1 MKYVLF
7 SLIMPMARRFILY
20 SFWCIPV
27 LFSQPLIA
35 SGASPG
41 LINPRISAGW
51 YHTVAVKSDGTVW
64 AWGCNDH
71 GQLGDGTNTNRNIP
85 VSVKKLSGVTSI
97 LCGMRHTV
105 TLKADGTVWAW
116 GRNDFGQLGDGT
128 NKDRS
133 TPVQVKKL
141 SDVTAILC
149 GMWHTVALKADG
161 TVWAWG
167 RNDFGQ
173 LGDGTTTERD
183 VPVQIKRLSNVINI
197 SSRGSH
203 TVALKSDGT
212 VWAWGRNDHGQLG
225 DGTTKDYRSD
235 PAQVGVLS
243 GVIAIAVGEQ
253 YSVALKTDGTV
264 WTWGHNDYGQ
274 LGDGTNTDRNIPV
287 QVNGLSGVIAVAAG
301 ERHTVA
307 LKSDGMVW
315 TWGYNTYGQLGD
327 GTNTERNTPVQ
338 VREHSI
344 TAIAAGW
351 QHTVALKSNGTV
363 WTWGNNSDGQLGD
376 GTNVDRNTPVQVK
389 DINLGLTITKT
400 ASFGECELRSIVINE
415 SVLNLERGVNYNI
428 KVTLSGS
435 GCLVQNKK
443 ITAKINW
450 MGKRCI
456 SVLPSSAL
464 SDENGEAMFII
475 KTKNK
480 SGRATVTFK
489 ADSLR
494 KDLIVVV
501 KK

>member
-1 MKYVLF
+1 MNNVSF
-7 SLIMPMARRFILY
+7 SLVMLMAWRFILY
-20 SFWCIPV
+20 SFWCIAV
-27 LFSQPLIA
+27 LFSPPSIVN
-35 SGASPG
+35 GASPG
-41 LINPRISAGW
+41 LVNPQISDGW
-51 YHTVAVKSDGTVW
+51 YHTVALKSDGTVW

-85 VSVKKLSGVTSI
+85 VSVKKLRGFTSI

-133 TPVQVKKL
+133 TPVRVKTL

-149 GMWHTVALKADG
+149 GMWHTIALKADG

-173 LGDGTTTERD
+173 LGDGTD
-183 VPVQIKRLSNVINI
+183 
-197 SSRGSH
+197 
-203 TVALKSDGT
+203 
-212 VWAWGRNDHGQLG
+212 
-225 DGTTKDYRSD
+225 
-235 PAQVGVLS
+235 
-243 GVIAIAVGEQ
+243 
-253 YSVALKTDGTV
+253 
-264 WTWGHNDYGQ
+264 
-274 LGDGTNTDRNIPV
+274 TN
-287 QVNGLSGVIAVAAG
+287 
-301 ERHTVA
+301 
-307 LKSDGMVW
+307 
-315 TWGYNTYGQLGD
+315 
-327 GTNTERNTPVQ
+327 
-338 VREHSI
+338 
-344 TAIAAGW
+344 
-351 QHTVALKSNGTV
+351 
-363 WTWGNNSDGQLGD
+363 
-376 GTNVDRNTPVQVK
+376 RNTPVQVK

-400 ASFGECELRSIVINE
+400 SSFGGCELRSIVIYE

-435 GCLVQNKK
+435 GCLVQNKE

-450 MGKRCI
+450 MGKNCI
-456 SVLPSSAL
+456 SVLPSSVL
-464 SDENGEAMFII
+464 SDENGEAMFTI

-489 ADSLR
+489 ADSLY